1 MLLFMRY
8 LIFSTSSGPFIFGML
23 VVDKDKLVHGGFLFE
38 VEVIQAAC
46 DEVGSIYAA
55 DR

>member
-1 MLLFMRY
+1 
-8 LIFSTSSGPFIFGML
+8 ML

-55 DR
+55 DRWVSRVTMLLTQ